1 MFASSLALIQHFLSP
16 FFWAFRDVSR
26 VPSSIFLLP
35 PSPCCSIC
43 SLVRQFP
50 LVVIFTVH
58 LPSSFSS
65 FLPFS
70 LFRFFSASY
79 LAHRCSPASHAI
91 VIGLI
96 YLNSLSPSPLPP
108 FSAAQSPTAHTS
120 PTPHTALISQI
131 FTTQSNPSILRLK
144 LERLYSHWRLP
155 SPRFN

>member
-26 VPSSIFLLP
+26 VPSSIFFLP

-50 LVVIFTVH
+50 LVVISTVH

-96 YLNSLSPSPLPP
+96 YLNSLSPSPTSSILRCSKPNRTHITH
-108 FSAAQSPTAHTS
+108 PTHR
-120 PTPHTALISQI
+120 PHFANL
-131 FTTQSNPSILRLK
+131 TTQSNPSMLRLK